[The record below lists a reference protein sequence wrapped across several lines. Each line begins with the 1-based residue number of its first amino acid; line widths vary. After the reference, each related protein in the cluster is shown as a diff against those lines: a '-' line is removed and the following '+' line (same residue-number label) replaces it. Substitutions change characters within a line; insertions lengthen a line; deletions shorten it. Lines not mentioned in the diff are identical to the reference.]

1 MTTTSGENLRACA
14 AKHHPR
20 IVGALRGL
28 EDARRVPAEA
38 RGPRPQG
45 QRPVWGY
52 PDRRNVLDD
61 VLVGGLQAW
70 VGPMGQ
76 RGEVGEGLGTCSS
89 LTRRTA

>member
-38 RGPRPQG
+38 RGPRPQD

-52 PDRRNVLDD
+52 PNAMCASPNPPKSPPLHDKKPQTNPRAPSKTP
-61 VLVGGLQAW
+61 QA
-70 VGPMGQ
+70 
-76 RGEVGEGLGTCSS
+76 RLTAAEG
-89 LTRRTA
+89 R